1 MSSTKRD
8 RADGERNVLDL
19 RGYVPYFL
27 TAISNTW
34 SRSSSRLYLER
45 FGVGVTEWRVIS
57 QLAIEPRIAAQ
68 RICEVIG
75 LDKGA
80 VSRSVAALVAAGH
93 VTEFADGRDARRQLL
108 QLTASGHALHDRL
121 ITLAIAREQIMLEG
135 FTAQERTQLL
145 GFLHRL
151 QARLPALRDGQEKG
165 RLGEAEADEPRMEK
179 PRGGEVSPRSEGRDT
194 DERR

>member
-1 MSSTKRD
+1 MPSTKRH
-8 RADGERNVLDL
+8 RIAEDGGVERDVLDL
-19 RGYVPYFL
+19 GGYVPYFV

-93 VTEFADGRDARRQLL
+93 VAESTDSRDGRRQLL
-108 QLTASGHALHDRL
+108 ELTPSGYALHDRL
-121 ITLAIAREQIMLEG
+121 IALATAREQMMLEG
-135 FTAQERTQLL
+135 FTDEERAQLT
-145 GFLHRL
+145 GFLRRL
-151 QARLPALRDGQEKG
+151 HARLPELREFRPDGE
-165 RLGEAEADEPRMEK
+165 GE
-179 PRGGEVSPRSEGRDT
+179 S
-194 DERR
+194 

>member
-1 MSSTKRD
+1 MGPGQLMPSTKRH
-8 RADGERNVLDL
+8 RSEGQAEERDVLDL

-45 FGVGVTEWRVIS
+45 FGVGITEWRVIS

-80 VSRSVAALVAAGH
+80 VSRSVATLVAAGH
-93 VTEFADGRDARRQLL
+93 VRESPDERDARRQVLEL
-108 QLTASGHALHDRL
+108 SGSGYALHDRL
-121 ITLAIAREQIMLEG
+121 IALATAREQMMLAD
-135 FTAQERTQLL
+135 FTPEERAQFTT
-145 GFLHRL
+145 FLRRIH
-151 QARLPALRDGQEKG
+151 AKLPELRDFRPE
-165 RLGEAEADEPRMEK
+165 DEGPETPPR
-179 PRGGEVSPRSEGRDT
+179 PRASS
-194 DERR
+194 

>member
-1 MSSTKRD
+1 MPSTKRH
-8 RADGERNVLDL
+8 RIAEDGGVERDVLDL
-19 RGYVPYFL
+19 GGYVPYFV

-57 QLAIEPRIAAQ
+57 QLAIEPAIPAQ

-93 VTEFADGRDARRQLL
+93 VAESTDGRDGRRQLL
-108 QLTASGHALHDRL
+108 ELTPSGYALHDSL
-121 ITLAIAREQIMLEG
+121 IALATARERMMLEG
-135 FTAQERTQLL
+135 FTDEERAQLT
-145 GFLHRL
+145 GFLRRL
-151 QARLPALRDGQEKG
+151 HARLPELREFRPDGE
-165 RLGEAEADEPRMEK
+165 GE
-179 PRGGEVSPRSEGRDT
+179 S
-194 DERR
+194 

>member
-1 MSSTKRD
+1 MPSTKRH
-8 RADGERNVLDL
+8 RIADAGGVERDVLDL
-19 RGYVPYFL
+19 GGYVPYFL

-80 VSRSVAALVAAGH
+80 VSRSVAALVSAGH
-93 VTEFADGRDARRQLL
+93 VAEGPDGRDARRQLL
-108 QLTASGHALHDRL
+108 ELTPSGYELHDGL
-121 ITLAIAREQIMLEG
+121 IALATAREQMMLEG
-135 FTAQERTQLL
+135 FTPEERAQFT
-145 GFLHRL
+145 GFLRRL
-151 QARLPALRDGQEKG
+151 HARLPELRDFRPNGDDAG
-165 RLGEAEADEPRMEK
+165 R
-179 PRGGEVSPRSEGRDT
+179 
-194 DERR
+194 

>member
-1 MSSTKRD
+1 MPSTKRN
-8 RADGERNVLDL
+8 RVAGDGVSEREVLDL
-19 RGYVPYFL
+19 GGYVPYFL

-57 QLAIEPRIAAQ
+57 QLAIEPGIAAQ

-93 VTEFADGRDARRQLL
+93 VAEVADGRDARRQILE
-108 QLTASGHALHDRL
+108 LTQSGYALHDQL
-121 ITLAIAREQIMLEG
+121 IALAKARERMMLEG
-135 FTAQERTQLL
+135 FTPEERAQFT
-145 GFLHRL
+145 GFLRRL
-151 QARLPALRDGQEKG
+151 HARLPELRDFRPDED
-165 RLGEAEADEPRMEK
+165 GED
-179 PRGGEVSPRSEGRDT
+179 
-194 DERR
+194 

>member
-1 MSSTKRD
+1 MPSTKRHK
-8 RADGERNVLDL
+8 AAAGPERDVLDL
-19 RGYVPYFL
+19 GGYVPYFL

-57 QLAIEPRIAAQ
+57 QLAIEPAIAAQ

-80 VSRSVAALVAAGH
+80 VSRSVAALVAARH
-93 VTEFADGRDARRQLL
+93 VTERPDDRDARRQVLE
-108 QLTASGHALHDRL
+108 LTPSGYALHDEL
-121 ITLAIAREQIMLEG
+121 IALATARERLLLEG
-135 FTAQERTQLL
+135 FTAEEKAQLT

-151 QARLPALRDGQEKG
+151 HARLPRLRDF
-165 RLGEAEADEPRMEK
+165 RLE
-179 PRGGEVSPRSEGRDT
+179 RDGPPAS
-194 DERR
+194 

>member
-1 MSSTKRD
+1 MPSTKRLMI
-8 RADGERNVLDL
+8 AEDGGVERDVLDL
-19 RGYVPYFL
+19 GGYVPYFL

-93 VTEFADGRDARRQLL
+93 VGEGPDGRDARRQLL
-108 QLTASGHALHDRL
+108 ALTPSGYALHDRL
-121 ITLAIAREQIMLEG
+121 IALATMREQMMLEG
-135 FTAQERTQLL
+135 FTPEERAQFT
-145 GFLHRL
+145 GFLRRL
-151 QARLPALRDGQEKG
+151 HARLPALRDFRPAGDG
-165 RLGEAEADEPRMEK
+165 
-179 PRGGEVSPRSEGRDT
+179 EGR
-194 DERR
+194 

>member
-1 MSSTKRD
+1 MPSTKRN
-8 RADGERNVLDL
+8 RAAGDGGEREVLDL
-19 RGYVPYFL
+19 GRYVPYFL

-93 VTEFADGRDARRQLL
+93 VVEDADGRDARRQLL
-108 QLTASGHALHDRL
+108 ELTESGYALHDRL
-121 ITLAIAREQIMLEG
+121 IALATARERMMLEG
-135 FTAQERTQLL
+135 FTPEERAQFTD
-145 GFLHRL
+145 FLRRL
-151 QARLPALRDGQEKG
+151 HGRLPELRDYRPDGD
-165 RLGEAEADEPRMEK
+165 GED
-179 PRGGEVSPRSEGRDT
+179 G
-194 DERR
+194 

>member
-1 MSSTKRD
+1 MPSTKRD
-8 RADGERNVLDL
+8 RAAEDGGERDVLNLGD
-19 RGYVPYFL
+19 YVPYFL

-57 QLAIEPRIAAQ
+57 QLAIEPSIAAQ

-93 VTEFADGRDARRQLL
+93 VAEGTDGRDARRQLL
-108 QLTASGHALHDRL
+108 ELTATGYALHDRL
-121 ITLAIAREQIMLEG
+121 IALATAREQMMLEG
-135 FTAQERTQLL
+135 FTPEERVQLT
-145 GFLHRL
+145 GFLRRL
-151 QARLPALRDGQEKG
+151 HARLPELREFRPDGDGEDG
-165 RLGEAEADEPRMEK
+165 R
-179 PRGGEVSPRSEGRDT
+179 
-194 DERR
+194 

>member
-1 MSSTKRD
+1 MPSTKRN
-8 RADGERNVLDL
+8 RAAGDGGEERDVLDL
-19 RGYVPYFL
+19 GGYVPYFL

-80 VSRSVAALVAAGH
+80 VSRGVAALVAAGH
-93 VTEFADGRDARRQLL
+93 VAESADDRDARRLL
-108 QLTASGHALHDRL
+108 LELTPSGYALHDGL
-121 ITLAIAREQIMLEG
+121 IALATAREGLMLED
-135 FTAQERTQLL
+135 FTPQERTQLI
-145 GFLHRL
+145 GFLRRL
-151 QARLPALRDGQEKG
+151 HARLPELRQFGA
-165 RLGEAEADEPRMEK
+165 GE
-179 PRGGEVSPRSEGRDT
+179 
-194 DERR
+194 